1 MCKTNSKI
9 KKNVSRT
16 QIIGSKFVG
25 YFLMEIMIRISIVV
39 LVSFL
44 SSYIFSQPAQLD
56 KNKDSYNWMVGAGW
70 NFVSPAKEMGNV
82 QGLAYPSRFMVDK
95 HYYGGW
101 SWEAAMAFGK
111 FDTLGVFADTITRTT
126 SFFSLDANVRYSFQ
140 KMLYPAQT
148 LDPYFSYGLGLTNRS
163 AMGTNVNLNAAVGLN
178 LWISSNVGLQVQ
190 SAFKVAL
197 TKDIVKTEKH
207 YLQHTVGLVVRIPE
221 GSITDSNFSKRRYKK
236 IKIIREKP
244 KKKKK
249 KKESDA
255 K

>member
-1 MCKTNSKI
+1 
-9 KKNVSRT
+9 
-16 QIIGSKFVG
+16 
-25 YFLMEIMIRISIVV
+25 MIRISIVV
-39 LVSFL
+39 LVSFFSGYL
-44 SSYIFSQPAQLD
+44 FSQPAQLD
-56 KNKDSYNWMVGAGW
+56 KNKDSYNWMIGAGW
-70 NFVSPAKEMGNV
+70 NFVSPAKEMSNI
-82 QGLAYPSRFMVDK
+82 QGLGYPSLFFVDN

-101 SWEAAMAFGK
+101 SLEASMAFGK
-111 FDTLGVFADTITRTT
+111 FDTLGVFADTVTRKT

-140 KMLYPAQT
+140 KMLYPAQS

-178 LWISSNVGLQVQ
+178 LWISSNVGLQLQ

-197 TKDIVKTEKH
+197 TSDILKSDKH

-221 GSITDSNFSKRRYKK
+221 GSITSSNFGKRRYKK